1 MDKAFK
7 KQAEEWFERGLHDI
21 ETAQLLYD
29 ERSKPFIRDNS
40 PFSAYC
46 PQTLT
51 RAT

>member
-29 ERSKPFIRDNS
+29 ERSKPFIRDS
-40 PFSAYC
+40 HPFLRTVPSH
-46 PQTLT
+46 
-51 RAT
+51 